1 MTTCLIVS
9 DSFKGTLSSLEI
21 CRIAEEVVP
30 AVIPDGRAVALPM
43 ADGGEGTVQSVLR
56 CTGGESVTLDV
67 TGPFPGGTVRA
78 AYGRFG
84 GCAVI
89 EMASAAG
96 LPLAAGRLDPL
107 HATTFGVGE
116 LIRHAVERGCR
127 EIYLGL
133 GGSCTN
139 DGGSGCA
146 AALGVR
152 FENAAGEP
160 FVPTGGTL
168 AQIRRIDLSGAR
180 ELLAGVKITAMCD
193 VDNPLCGPEGAAAV
207 FGPQKGAAAETVRL
221 LDRGLHSLREVVYAE
236 TGRDLADVPGA
247 GAAGGFGFGCMALL
261 GGTLRPGI
269 ETLLDLAGFD
279 RLLERA
285 DLVITGEG
293 RLDGQSL
300 RGKVISGVARR
311 AKGRVPV
318 IAIVRDVLHRPR
330 GAAVSGICPA
340 QRRGL
345 PRHAARR
352 AARVAAGPRR
362 SFSLTSTL
370 SSPRKMQKRTSV
382 KSLSILPY
390 VSYPLYRRS
399 PCLSMPIMPPPR
411 A

>member
-56 CTGGESVTLDV
+56 CTGGEPVTLDV

-285 DLVITGEG
+285 DRVITGEG

-318 IAIVRDVLHRPR
+318 IAIVGGIADDAVPAYGLGVDAMFSIDRAALPFSESAPRSAADYRATLRDVL
-330 GAAVSGICPA
+330 
-340 QRRGL
+340 
-345 PRHAARR
+345 
-352 AARVAAGPRR
+352 RVWQLGRDGH
-362 SFSLTSTL
+362 SH
-370 SSPRKMQKRTSV
+370 
-382 KSLSILPY
+382 
-390 VSYPLYRRS
+390 
-399 PCLSMPIMPPPR
+399 
-411 A
+411 

>member
-1 MTTCLIVS
+1 M
-9 DSFKGTLSSLEI
+9 
-21 CRIAEEVVP
+21 
-30 AVIPDGRAVALPM
+30 
-43 ADGGEGTVQSVLR
+43 
-56 CTGGESVTLDV
+56 
-67 TGPFPGGTVRA
+67 
-78 AYGRFG
+78 
-84 GCAVI
+84 
-89 EMASAAG
+89 
-96 LPLAAGRLDPL
+96 
-107 HATTFGVGE
+107 
-116 LIRHAVERGCR
+116 
-127 EIYLGL
+127 
-133 GGSCTN
+133 
-139 DGGSGCA
+139 
-146 AALGVR
+146 R

-207 FGPQKGAAAETVRL
+207 FGPQKGATAETVRL

-247 GAAGGFGFGCMALL
+247 GAAGGFGFGCTALL

-318 IAIVRDVLHRPR
+318 IAIVGGIADDAVPAYGLGVDAMFSIDRAALPFPESAPRSAADYRATLRDVL
-330 GAAVSGICPA
+330 
-340 QRRGL
+340 
-345 PRHAARR
+345 
-352 AARVAAGPRR
+352 RVWQLGRVGH
-362 SFSLTSTL
+362 SH
-370 SSPRKMQKRTSV
+370 
-382 KSLSILPY
+382 
-390 VSYPLYRRS
+390 
-399 PCLSMPIMPPPR
+399 
-411 A
+411 

>member
-193 VDNPLCGPEGAAAV
+193 VDNPLCGHNTFTIIQV
-207 FGPQKGAAAETVRL
+207 NF
-221 LDRGLHSLREVVYAE
+221 
-236 TGRDLADVPGA
+236 
-247 GAAGGFGFGCMALL
+247 F
-261 GGTLRPGI
+261 
-269 ETLLDLAGFD
+269 
-279 RLLERA
+279 
-285 DLVITGEG
+285 
-293 RLDGQSL
+293 
-300 RGKVISGVARR
+300 
-311 AKGRVPV
+311 
-318 IAIVRDVLHRPR
+318 
-330 GAAVSGICPA
+330 
-340 QRRGL
+340 
-345 PRHAARR
+345 
-352 AARVAAGPRR
+352 
-362 SFSLTSTL
+362 
-370 SSPRKMQKRTSV
+370 
-382 KSLSILPY
+382 
-390 VSYPLYRRS
+390 
-399 PCLSMPIMPPPR
+399 
-411 A
+411 

>member
-1 MTTCLIVS
+1 
-9 DSFKGTLSSLEI
+9 
-21 CRIAEEVVP
+21 
-30 AVIPDGRAVALPM
+30 M

-67 TGPFPGGTVRA
+67 TGPFTGGTVRA

-221 LDRGLHSLREVVYAE
+221 LDRGLHSLR
-236 TGRDLADVPGA
+236 GA

-318 IAIVRDVLHRPR
+318 IAIVGGISDDAVPAYGLGVDAMFSIDRAALPFPESAPRSAADYRATLRDVL
-330 GAAVSGICPA
+330 
-340 QRRGL
+340 
-345 PRHAARR
+345 
-352 AARVAAGPRR
+352 RVWQLGRVGHSR
-362 SFSLTSTL
+362 
-370 SSPRKMQKRTSV
+370 
-382 KSLSILPY
+382 
-390 VSYPLYRRS
+390 
-399 PCLSMPIMPPPR
+399 
-411 A
+411 

>member
-21 CRIAEEVVP
+21 CRIAEEVIP
-30 AVIPDGRAVALPM
+30 SVIPDGRAVALPI

-56 CTGGESVTLDV
+56 CTGGEAIVTDV
-67 TGPFPGGTVRA
+67 TGPFPGERVRA

-84 GCAVI
+84 NSAVV

-107 HATTFGVGE
+107 HTTTYGVGE
-116 LIRHAVERGCR
+116 LIRHAVEHGCR

-139 DGGSGCA
+139 DGGCGCA

-152 FENAAGEP
+152 FENAAGEA

-168 AQIRRIDLSGAR
+168 ARIRRIDLSGAR
-180 ELLAGVKITAMCD
+180 KLLDGVKLTAMCD

-207 FGPQKGAAAETVRL
+207 FAPQKGADAETVRL
-221 LDRGLHSLREVVYAE
+221 LDRGLHNLREVIYTE
-236 TGRDLADVPGA
+236 TGRDLADTPGA

-261 GGTLRPGI
+261 HGSLRPGI
-269 ETLLDLAGFD
+269 ETLLDLTQFD
-279 RLLERA
+279 RLLEDA
-285 DLVITGEG
+285 SLIITGEG

-311 AKGRVPV
+311 ANGRVPV
-318 IAIVRDVLHRPR
+318 IAIVGSIADDAAPAYELGVDAMFSIDRAALPFFESAGRSAADYRATLRDVLRVWQLGR
-330 GAAVSGICPA
+330 TG
-340 QRRGL
+340 QR
-345 PRHAARR
+345 H
-352 AARVAAGPRR
+352 
-362 SFSLTSTL
+362 
-370 SSPRKMQKRTSV
+370 
-382 KSLSILPY
+382 
-390 VSYPLYRRS
+390 
-399 PCLSMPIMPPPR
+399 
-411 A
+411 

>member
-56 CTGGESVTLDV
+56 CTGGEPVTLDV

-139 DGGSGCA
+139 DGGCGCA

-168 AQIRRIDLSGAR
+168 AQIRRIDLSGTR

-236 TGRDLADVPGA
+236 TGRDLADVCRFTKKDCEDLVRVIERLNLSA
-247 GAAGGFGFGCMALL
+247 RAYDKV
-261 GGTLRPGI
+261 LRVARTI
-269 ETLLDLAGFD
+269 ADLAG
-279 RLLERA
+279 EEA
-285 DLVITGEG
+285 VTPEH
-293 RLDGQSL
+293 
-300 RGKVISGVARR
+300 
-311 AKGRVPV
+311 
-318 IAIVRDVLHRPR
+318 LHN
-330 GAAVSGICPA
+330 ALI
-340 QRRGL
+340 
-345 PRHAARR
+345 
-352 AARVAAGPRR
+352 
-362 SFSLTSTL
+362 
-370 SSPRKMQKRTSV
+370 
-382 KSLSILPY
+382 
-390 VSYPLYRRS
+390 YRRMDNEEKS
-399 PCLSMPIMPPPR
+399 FWI
-411 A
+411 

>member
-1 MTTCLIVS
+1 MATCLIVS

-56 CTGGESVTLDV
+56 CTGGEPVTLDV

-133 GGSCTN
+133 
-139 DGGSGCA
+139 GSGCA

-207 FGPQKGAAAETVRL
+207 FGPQKGAAEETVRL

-285 DLVITGEG
+285 DLVSTGEG

-318 IAIVRDVLHRPR
+318 IAIVGGIADDAVPAYGLGVDAMFSIDRAALPFSESAPRSAADYRATLRDVL
-330 GAAVSGICPA
+330 
-340 QRRGL
+340 
-345 PRHAARR
+345 
-352 AARVAAGPRR
+352 RVWQLGRVGH
-362 SFSLTSTL
+362 SH
-370 SSPRKMQKRTSV
+370 
-382 KSLSILPY
+382 
-390 VSYPLYRRS
+390 
-399 PCLSMPIMPPPR
+399 
-411 A
+411 

>member
-21 CRIAEEVVP
+21 CRIAEEVIP
-30 AVIPDGRAVALPM
+30 SVIPDGRAVALPI

-56 CTGGESVTLDV
+56 CTGGEAIVTDV
-67 TGPFPGGTVRA
+67 TGPFPGERVRA

-84 GCAVI
+84 NSAVV

-107 HATTFGVGE
+107 RTTTYGVGE
-116 LIRHAVERGCR
+116 LIRHAVEHGCR

-139 DGGSGCA
+139 DGGCGCA

-152 FENAAGEP
+152 FENAAGEA

-168 AQIRRIDLSGAR
+168 ARIRRIDLSGAR
-180 ELLAGVKITAMCD
+180 KLLDGVKLTAMCD

-207 FGPQKGAAAETVRL
+207 FAPQKGADAETVRL
-221 LDRGLHSLREVVYAE
+221 LDRGLHNLREVIYTE
-236 TGRDLADVPGA
+236 TGRDLADTPGA

-261 GGTLRPGI
+261 GGSLRPGT
-269 ETLLDLAGFD
+269 ETLLDLTQFD
-279 RLLERA
+279 RLLEDA
-285 DLVITGEG
+285 SLIITGEG

-311 AKGRVPV
+311 ANGRVPV
-318 IAIVRDVLHRPR
+318 IAIVGSIADDAAPAYELGVDAMFSIDRAALPFSESAGRSAADYRATLRDVL
-330 GAAVSGICPA
+330 
-340 QRRGL
+340 
-345 PRHAARR
+345 
-352 AARVAAGPRR
+352 RVWQLG
-362 SFSLTSTL
+362 
-370 SSPRKMQKRTSV
+370 RTGQSH
-382 KSLSILPY
+382 
-390 VSYPLYRRS
+390 
-399 PCLSMPIMPPPR
+399 
-411 A
+411 

>member
-1 MTTCLIVS
+1 M
-9 DSFKGTLSSLEI
+9 
-21 CRIAEEVVP
+21 
-30 AVIPDGRAVALPM
+30 
-43 ADGGEGTVQSVLR
+43 
-56 CTGGESVTLDV
+56 
-67 TGPFPGGTVRA
+67 
-78 AYGRFG
+78 
-84 GCAVI
+84 
-89 EMASAAG
+89 
-96 LPLAAGRLDPL
+96 
-107 HATTFGVGE
+107 
-116 LIRHAVERGCR
+116 ERGCR

-269 ETLLDLAGFD
+269 ETLLDLTGFD

-311 AKGRVPV
+311 AKGHVPV
-318 IAIVRDVLHRPR
+318 IAIVGGHRGRRGARLRTRCGRDVLHRPR
-330 GAAVSGICPA
+330 GAA
-340 QRRGL
+340 RFRNL
-345 PRHAARR
+345 PRAAPRTTAPR
-352 AARVAAGPRR
+352 CATCCACGSWAASVILTDLHPI
-362 SFSLTSTL
+362 FS
-370 SSPRKMQKRTSV
+370 
-382 KSLSILPY
+382 
-390 VSYPLYRRS
+390 
-399 PCLSMPIMPPPR
+399 

>member
-1 MTTCLIVS
+1 
-9 DSFKGTLSSLEI
+9 
-21 CRIAEEVVP
+21 
-30 AVIPDGRAVALPM
+30 M

-56 CTGGESVTLDV
+56 CTGGEPVTLDV

-180 ELLAGVKITAMCD
+180 ELLAGGKITAMCD

-318 IAIVRDVLHRPR
+318 IAIVGGIADDAVPAYGLGVDAMFSIDRAALPFPESAPRSAADYRATLRDVL
-330 GAAVSGICPA
+330 
-340 QRRGL
+340 
-345 PRHAARR
+345 
-352 AARVAAGPRR
+352 RVWQLGRDGH
-362 SFSLTSTL
+362 SH
-370 SSPRKMQKRTSV
+370 
-382 KSLSILPY
+382 
-390 VSYPLYRRS
+390 
-399 PCLSMPIMPPPR
+399 
-411 A
+411 

>member
-1 MTTCLIVS
+1 M
-9 DSFKGTLSSLEI
+9 
-21 CRIAEEVVP
+21 
-30 AVIPDGRAVALPM
+30 
-43 ADGGEGTVQSVLR
+43 QSVLR

-67 TGPFPGGTVRA
+67 TGPLPRRDGSR
-78 AYGRFG
+78 RLWPLRRLRRDRD
-84 GCAVI
+84 
-89 EMASAAG
+89 ASAAG

-193 VDNPLCGPEGAAAV
+193 VDNPLCGPEGAAV

-300 RGKVISGVARR
+300 RGKQRILLICLKKLRR
-311 AKGRVPV
+311 QIHSAEGQVQ
-318 IAIVRDVLHRPR
+318 HR
-330 GAAVSGICPA
+330 
-340 QRRGL
+340 
-345 PRHAARR
+345 HW
-352 AARVAAGPRR
+352 
-362 SFSLTSTL
+362 
-370 SSPRKMQKRTSV
+370 
-382 KSLSILPY
+382 
-390 VSYPLYRRS
+390 
-399 PCLSMPIMPPPR
+399 
-411 A
+411 